1 MAKFRPMY
9 KVHKPYFKWLLV
21 CPVCNTP
28 HSWTSLLYSGIT
40 SSQTASIYLKSPTL
54 DSTHSFFLYALKSTS
69 LLIYPD
75 SQSLFMADFP
85 EEEKWPDFLIYIIHT
100 KVWMVKMFNSPQG
113 HLHSKRGTIGGL
125 WPELCPE
132 GWKWREGNFYLLLF
146 LPQYRRIESQSLACP
161 RFRPPIEKLSLCL
174 TYCKYIQASVV

>member
-85 EEEKWPDFLIYIIHT
+85 EEEKWPDFLIYIVHT
-100 KVWMVKMFNSPQG
+100 KVWMVKMFNSPQD

-132 GWKWREGNFYLLLF
+132 GWKWRGEFLSFTLPSPIQKNRKPVTCLPLL
-146 LPQYRRIESQSLACP
+146 QA
-161 RFRPPIEKLSLCL
+161 PPIEKLSLCL